1 MGRNVR
7 ALTLREVT
15 ALMETITGEGVTDRR
30 IRYLLIGGRLGADVD
45 TRAHGRTRLY
55 GSLDVALVRL
65 ALALRT
71 EGVSPQLTRVVLT
84 YLRAELVRAWR
95 SGAPLGVALRGMQAT
110 LEPAI
115 KGRPPRT
122 HAWVPLRTIWQGLD
136 SRVQEVADERDEVWM
151 YRPVRAATVPRNTV

>member
-7 ALTLREVT
+7 ALTLREV
-15 ALMETITGEGVTDRR
+15 AGLMEEITGQAVTDRR
-30 IRYLLIGGRLGADVD
+30 VRYLLIGGRLGADAD
-45 TRAHGRTRLY
+45 ARAHGRTRLY

-95 SGAPLGVALRGMQAT
+95 AGSPLAIALRGMQAT

-115 KGRPPRT
+115 KGQPPKT
-122 HAWVPLRTIWQGLD
+122 DVWIPLRTIWQGLD
-136 SRVQEVADERDEVWM
+136 TRVQEVADTRDEVWM
-151 YRPVRAATVPRNTV
+151 YRPVRAAVVPRNTA